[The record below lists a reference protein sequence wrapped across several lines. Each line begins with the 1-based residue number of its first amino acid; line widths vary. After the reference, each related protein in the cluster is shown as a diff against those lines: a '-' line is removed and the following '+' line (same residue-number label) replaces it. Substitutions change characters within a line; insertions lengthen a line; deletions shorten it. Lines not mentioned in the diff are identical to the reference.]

1 MTQKTKIKND
11 KKNCLNLYS
20 QRYSCSISILHK
32 INKVNGKV
40 YLCYMTEDEQ
50 FDKLREVLEKENN
63 WPVVYMF
70 KFIIPADNHKIALI
84 EAKFSDE
91 AIISHKA
98 SSSGKY
104 FSITVKEAM
113 LNADSIIEKYK
124 EMKGIEGLIS
134 L

>member
-1 MTQKTKIKND
+1 MN
-11 KKNCLNLYS
+11 N
-20 QRYSCSISILHK
+20 
-32 INKVNGKV
+32 
-40 YLCYMTEDEQ
+40 DEQ
-50 FDKLREVLEKENN
+50 FETLRALLNKEDN
-63 WPVVYMF
+63 WPILYMF
-70 KFIIPADNHKIALI
+70 KFIIPADNHKIALV
-84 EAKFSDE
+84 ESKFSDE